1 MTEPRVM
8 NNLTQGAKALLGYS
22 VIRRVFGVPGAKPAG
37 VKEKIMRSYIIFC
50 TALTAVTGA
59 ALHAAPA
66 SASAGAPILPK
77 GTSIVL
83 RLETD
88 LQSGRDKAG
97 KTVLF
102 SVNQNV
108 YGAGHVLLLEKGAAA
123 RGHVSESD
131 GRGSLGRA
139 GTLKF
144 TCDYALTDSG
154 AQIPLSLVVTL
165 RPSRT
170 AGNDSGSEV
179 VAAVSTGGH
188 SYPNEGAAVDEYY
201 RNRFAD
207 GVSPDY
213 NGSELGPDDYYPRSG
228 AAVGISVDP
237 GRVLGNGGDATAERG
252 QKYEASVA
260 ADTPIAPA
268 LPPAVSTEQLFTL
281 KDKTQVAG
289 ILAGFDG
296 KTYTVV
302 TLTGRRSIPVG
313 AVQSIQAVSPVP
325 ASKESE

>member
-1 MTEPRVM
+1 
-8 NNLTQGAKALLGYS
+8 
-22 VIRRVFGVPGAKPAG
+22 
-37 VKEKIMRSYIIFC
+37 MRSYSFIFC
-50 TALTAVTGA
+50 AVTAVTGA

-66 SASAGAPILPK
+66 STAAPVLPK
-77 GTSIVL
+77 GASIVL

-144 TCDYALTDSG
+144 TCDYALTDTG
-154 AQIPLSLVVTL
+154 TQIPLNLAVTL
-165 RPSRT
+165 RPSSA
-170 AGNDSGSEV
+170 AGNGSNSEV
-179 VAAVSTGGH
+179 VASVSTGGH
-188 SYPNEGAAVDEYY
+188 GYPNESAAVDEYY

-207 GVSPDY
+207 GVSRDY
-213 NGSELGPDDYYPRSG
+213 NGSEFGPYDGYEHSG

-237 GRVLGNGGDATAERG
+237 GRVLGNGANATAERG
-252 QKYEASVA
+252 QEYEASVA
-260 ADTPIAPA
+260 ADTPVAPA
-268 LPPAVSTEQLFTL
+268 ALLAVSTEQVFTL
-281 KDKTQVAG
+281 KDKTQVVG
-289 ILAGFDG
+289 VLAGFDG
-296 KTYTVV
+296 KTYTVT
-302 TLTGRRSIPVG
+302 TLSGRRSIS
-313 AVQSIQAVSPVP
+313 ADNVQSIQAVSPVP
-325 ASKESE
+325 ASKRKD

>member
-1 MTEPRVM
+1 
-8 NNLTQGAKALLGYS
+8 
-22 VIRRVFGVPGAKPAG
+22 
-37 VKEKIMRSYIIFC
+37 MRFNSFIFC
-50 TALTAVTGA
+50 VVTAVAGA

-66 SASAGAPILPK
+66 PVSAEASVLPK

-108 YGAGHVLLLEKGAAA
+108 YGKGHVLLLEKGAAA

-144 TCDYALTDSG
+144 TCDYVLTDNG
-154 AQIPLSLVVTL
+154 AQIPMNLVVTL
-165 RPSRT
+165 RPSGRT
-170 AGNDSGSEV
+170 GNGSDSEV
-179 VAAVSTGGH
+179 AASVSTGGH

-207 GVSPDY
+207 GVPPDDH
-213 NGSELGPDDYYPRSG
+213 GSGFGPDDDYYGGPARRWGSALIQGACWEMGRMRRQSEARSTRRL
-228 AAVGISVDP
+228 SP
-237 GRVLGNGGDATAERG
+237 
-252 QKYEASVA
+252 
-260 ADTPIAPA
+260 PIRLSLRLHLLRF
-268 LPPAVSTEQLFTL
+268 LPS
-281 KDKTQVAG
+281 
-289 ILAGFDG
+289 
-296 KTYTVV
+296 
-302 TLTGRRSIPVG
+302 RCSR
-313 AVQSIQAVSPVP
+313 
-325 ASKESE
+325 